1 MSSNYES
8 QANLHDVIE
17 IEAKVMRERVIA
29 YDQLKAFSLYL
40 EDKPAQSAAYHEFLM
55 SIYPFFHDILLS

>member
-8 QANLHDVIE
+8 QANLHDAIE

-40 EDKPAQSAAYHEFLM
+40 EDKPAQSAANHEFLV
-55 SIYPFFHDILLS
+55 SIYSFFE